1 MTVYATRP
9 WSAGRNC
16 LTKEAKDVATEYITS
31 RNLFDLICETLK
43 LMDESLVK
51 HGRRVS
57 YIMSKLLECKG
68 GYEKFE
74 IADFMLLAVLHDIG
88 AYKTDDVR
96 RQLTYEAKNTMPHS
110 IYGYLFLKYLSPLE
124 EQSKMILY
132 HHVDTTKLKDIDY
145 VYKPETEL
153 LKVAEIM
160 DIWQQAFGEKFD
172 YHMIERYIGTKFDE
186 EACRLLYEAVE
197 KYDIFTK
204 LSDGSYK
211 AEFEES
217 IDYVLLSD
225 EEKEKYLRMLMYT
238 TGLKKESMVADTIET
253 ICVCREIGRKLQ
265 ISELDSAEIYYAALV
280 HDIGMLAMPTEII
293 DAPRTLEEAEKNLI
307 HTHVELMHK
316 AIDGKFSHNIVDIAI
331 AHHER
336 FDGSGYPKGLK
347 GSVMNTKQ
355 AILQTAETVV
365 SMVNDKPY
373 RKAYGKEAVMDELND
388 GIVSGKYDG
397 VVADTFLRY
406 YDDII
411 EKAFEKAQATLV
423 THQRLLKNY
432 EQVYKNF
439 TK

>member
-1 MTVYATRP
+1 MAI
-9 WSAGRNC
+9 
-16 LTKEAKDVATEYITS
+16 EYITS
-31 RNLFDLICETLK
+31 KNLFYLICDTLK
-43 LMDESLVK
+43 LMDESLIK
-51 HGRRVS
+51 HGTRVS
-57 YIMSKLLECKG
+57 YIMSKMLECKG

-74 IADFMLLAVLHDIG
+74 IADFMLLGVLHDIG
-88 AYKTDDVR
+88 AYKTDNVR
-96 RQLTYEAKNTMPHS
+96 KQLTYEAKNPMPHS

-132 HHVDTTKLKDIDY
+132 HHVDTDKLQDVDY
-145 VYKPETEL
+145 QYKLETEI

-160 DIWQQAFGEKFD
+160 DIWNTAFGEKFD
-172 YHMIERYIGTKFDE
+172 YHMIERYIGTKFDNR
-186 EACRLLYEAVE
+186 ACELLYQAVE
-197 KYDIFTK
+197 QYDIFNK
-204 LSDGSYK
+204 LTDGSYYN
-211 AEFEES
+211 EFEES
-217 IDYVLLSD
+217 VEYVLLSD

-253 ICVCREIGRKLQ
+253 IYVCKEIGRKMQL
-265 ISELDSAEIYYAALV
+265 SEMDSAEIYYAALV
-280 HDIGMLAMPTEII
+280 HDIGMLVIPEDII
-293 DAPRTLEEAEKNLI
+293 DAPRKLEDAEKNLI

-316 AIDGKFSHNIVDIAI
+316 AIEGKFSQNIVDIAV

-347 GSVMNTKQ
+347 GSGMNTKQ

-365 SMVNDKPY
+365 SMINDKPY
-373 RKAYGKEAVMDELND
+373 RKAYNKEDIMEELNN

-406 YDDII
+406 YDEIV
-411 EKAFEKAQATLV
+411 EKAFQKAQVALT
-423 THQRLLKNY
+423 THQRLLRNY

>member
-1 MTVYATRP
+1 MAI
-9 WSAGRNC
+9 
-16 LTKEAKDVATEYITS
+16 EYITS
-31 RNLFDLICETLK
+31 KNLFYLICDTLK
-43 LMDESLVK
+43 LMDESLIK
-51 HGRRVS
+51 HGTRVS
-57 YIMSKLLECKG
+57 YIMSKMLECKG

-74 IADFMLLAVLHDIG
+74 IADFMLLGVLHDIG
-88 AYKTDDVR
+88 AYKTDNVR
-96 RQLTYEAKNTMPHS
+96 KQLTYEAKNPMPHS

-132 HHVDTTKLKDIDY
+132 HHVDTDKLHDVEY
-145 VYKPETEL
+145 QYKPETEI

-160 DIWQQAFGEKFD
+160 DIWHMAFVEKFD
-172 YHMIERYIGTKFDE
+172 YHMIERYIGTKFDKR
-186 EACRLLYEAVE
+186 ACELLYQAVE
-197 KYDIFTK
+197 QYDIFNK
-204 LSDGSYK
+204 LTDGSYYN
-211 AEFEES
+211 EFEES
-217 IDYVLLSD
+217 VEYVLLSD

-253 ICVCREIGRKLQ
+253 IYVCKEIGRKMQL
-265 ISELDSAEIYYAALV
+265 SEMDSAEIYYAALV
-280 HDIGMLAMPTEII
+280 HDIGMLVIPEDII
-293 DAPRTLEEAEKNLI
+293 DAPRKLEDAEKNLI

-316 AIDGKFSHNIVDIAI
+316 AIEGKFSQNIVDIAV

-347 GSVMNTKQ
+347 GSRMNTKQ

-365 SMVNDKPY
+365 SMINDKPY
-373 RKAYGKEAVMDELND
+373 RKAYNKEDIMEELNN

-406 YDDII
+406 YDEIV
-411 EKAFEKAQATLV
+411 EKAFQKAQVALT
-423 THQRLLKNY
+423 THQRLLRNY

>member
-1 MTVYATRP
+1 MAI
-9 WSAGRNC
+9 
-16 LTKEAKDVATEYITS
+16 EYITS
-31 RNLFDLICETLK
+31 KNLFYLICDTLK
-43 LMDESLVK
+43 LMDESLIK
-51 HGRRVS
+51 HGTRVS
-57 YIMSKLLECKG
+57 YIMSKMLECKG

-74 IADFMLLAVLHDIG
+74 IADFMLLGVLHDIG
-88 AYKTDDVR
+88 AYKTDNVR
-96 RQLTYEAKNTMPHS
+96 KQLTYEAKNPMPHS

-132 HHVDTTKLKDIDY
+132 HHVDTDKLQDVDY
-145 VYKPETEL
+145 QYKPETEI

-160 DIWQQAFGEKFD
+160 DIWNTAFGEKFD
-172 YHMIERYIGTKFDE
+172 YHMIERYIGTKFDKR
-186 EACRLLYEAVE
+186 ACELLYQAVE
-197 KYDIFTK
+197 QYDIFNK
-204 LSDGSYK
+204 LTDGSYYN
-211 AEFEES
+211 EFEES
-217 IDYVLLSD
+217 VEYVLLSD

-253 ICVCREIGRKLQ
+253 IYVCKEIGRKMQL
-265 ISELDSAEIYYAALV
+265 SEMDSAEIYYAALV
-280 HDIGMLAMPTEII
+280 HDIGMLVIPEDII
-293 DAPRTLEEAEKNLI
+293 DAPRKLEDAEKNLI

-316 AIDGKFSHNIVDIAI
+316 AIEGKFSQNIVDIAV

-347 GSVMNTKQ
+347 GSGMNTKQ

-365 SMVNDKPY
+365 SMINDKPY
-373 RKAYGKEAVMDELND
+373 RKAYNKEDIMEELNN

-406 YDDII
+406 YDEIV
-411 EKAFEKAQATLV
+411 EKAFQKAQVALT
-423 THQRLLKNY
+423 THQRLLRNY

>member
-1 MTVYATRP
+1 MAI
-9 WSAGRNC
+9 
-16 LTKEAKDVATEYITS
+16 EYITS
-31 RNLFDLICETLK
+31 KNLFYLICDTLK
-43 LMDESLVK
+43 LMDESLIK
-51 HGRRVS
+51 HGTRVS
-57 YIMSKLLECKG
+57 YIMSKMLECKG

-74 IADFMLLAVLHDIG
+74 IADFMLLGVLHDIG

-96 RQLTYEAKNTMPHS
+96 KQLTYEAKNPVPHS

-132 HHVDTTKLKDIDY
+132 HHVDTDKLHDVEY
-145 VYKPETEL
+145 QYKPETEI

-160 DIWQQAFGEKFD
+160 DIWHTAFGEKFD
-172 YHMIERYIGTKFDE
+172 YHMIERYIGTKFDKR
-186 EACRLLYEAVE
+186 ACELLYQAVE
-197 KYDIFTK
+197 QYDIFNK
-204 LSDGSYK
+204 LTDNSYHN
-211 AEFEES
+211 EFEES
-217 IDYVLLSD
+217 VEYVLLSD

-253 ICVCREIGRKLQ
+253 IYVCKEIGRKMQL
-265 ISELDSAEIYYAALV
+265 SEMDSAEIYYAALV
-280 HDIGMLAMPTEII
+280 HDIGMLVIPEDII
-293 DAPRTLEEAEKNLI
+293 DAPRKLEDAEKNLV

-316 AIDGKFSHNIVDIAI
+316 AIEGKFSQNIVDIAV

-347 GSVMNTKQ
+347 GSGMNTKQ

-365 SMVNDKPY
+365 SMINDKPY
-373 RKAYGKEAVMDELND
+373 RKAYNKEDIMEELNN

-406 YDDII
+406 YDEIV
-411 EKAFEKAQATLV
+411 EKAFQKAQVALT
-423 THQRLLKNY
+423 THQRLLRNY

-439 TK
+439 VTIQSHAN

>member
-1 MTVYATRP
+1 MRYVEIN
-9 WSAGRNC
+9 GRISDQTWNQSQ
-16 LTKEAKDVATEYITS
+16 LHYVE
-31 RNLFDLICETLK
+31 
-43 LMDESLVK
+43 M
-51 HGRRVS
+51 
-57 YIMSKLLECKG
+57 LECKG

-74 IADFMLLAVLHDIG
+74 IADFMLLGVLHDIG

-96 RQLTYEAKNTMPHS
+96 KQLTYEAKNPVPHS

-132 HHVDTTKLKDIDY
+132 HHVDTDKLQDVDY
-145 VYKPETEL
+145 QYKPETEI

-160 DIWQQAFGEKFD
+160 DIWHTAFGEKFD
-172 YHMIERYIGTKFDE
+172 YHMIERYIGTKFDKR
-186 EACRLLYEAVE
+186 ACELLYQAVE
-197 KYDIFTK
+197 QYDIFNK
-204 LSDGSYK
+204 LTDNSYHN
-211 AEFEES
+211 EFEES
-217 IDYVLLSD
+217 VEYVLLSD

-253 ICVCREIGRKLQ
+253 IYVCKEIGRKMQL
-265 ISELDSAEIYYAALV
+265 SEMDSAEIYYAALV
-280 HDIGMLAMPTEII
+280 HDIGMLVIPEDII
-293 DAPRTLEEAEKNLI
+293 DAPRKLEDAEKNLV

-316 AIDGKFSHNIVDIAI
+316 AIEGKFSQNIVDIAV

-347 GSVMNTKQ
+347 GSGMNTKQ

-365 SMVNDKPY
+365 SMINDKPY
-373 RKAYGKEAVMDELND
+373 RKAYNKEDIMEELNN

-406 YDDII
+406 YDEIV
-411 EKAFEKAQATLV
+411 EKAFQKAQVALT
-423 THQRLLKNY
+423 THQRLLRNY

>member
-1 MTVYATRP
+1 MAI
-9 WSAGRNC
+9 
-16 LTKEAKDVATEYITS
+16 EYITS
-31 RNLFDLICETLK
+31 KNLFYLICDTLK
-43 LMDESLVK
+43 LMDESLIK
-51 HGRRVS
+51 HGTRVS
-57 YIMSKLLECKG
+57 YIMSKMLECKG

-74 IADFMLLAVLHDIG
+74 IADFMLLGVLHDIG

-96 RQLTYEAKNTMPHS
+96 KQLTYEAKNPVPHS

-132 HHVDTTKLKDIDY
+132 HHVDTDKLQDVDY
-145 VYKPETEL
+145 QYKPETEI

-160 DIWQQAFGEKFD
+160 DIWHTAFGEKFD
-172 YHMIERYIGTKFDE
+172 YHMIERYIGAKFDKR
-186 EACRLLYEAVE
+186 ACELLYQAVE
-197 KYDIFTK
+197 QYNIFNK
-204 LSDGSYK
+204 LTDNSYHN
-211 AEFEES
+211 EFEES
-217 IDYVLLSD
+217 VEYVLLSD

-253 ICVCREIGRKLQ
+253 IYVCKEIGRKMQL
-265 ISELDSAEIYYAALV
+265 SEMDSAEIYYAALV
-280 HDIGMLAMPTEII
+280 HDIGMLVIPEDII
-293 DAPRTLEEAEKNLI
+293 DAPRKLEDAEKNLV

-316 AIDGKFSHNIVDIAI
+316 AIEGKFSQNIVDIAV

-347 GSVMNTKQ
+347 GSGMNTKQ

-365 SMVNDKPY
+365 SMINDKPY
-373 RKAYGKEAVMDELND
+373 RKAYNKEDIMEELNN

-406 YDDII
+406 YDEIV
-411 EKAFEKAQATLV
+411 EKAFQKAQVALT
-423 THQRLLKNY
+423 THQRLLRNY

>member
-1 MTVYATRP
+1 MAI
-9 WSAGRNC
+9 
-16 LTKEAKDVATEYITS
+16 EYITS
-31 RNLFDLICETLK
+31 KNLFYLICDTLK
-43 LMDESLVK
+43 LMDESLIK
-51 HGRRVS
+51 HGTRVS
-57 YIMSKLLECKG
+57 YIMSKMLECKG

-74 IADFMLLAVLHDIG
+74 IADFMLLGVLHDIG

-96 RQLTYEAKNTMPHS
+96 KQLTYEAKNPVPHS

-132 HHVDTTKLKDIDY
+132 HHVDTDKLQDVDFQ
-145 VYKPETEL
+145 YKPETEI

-160 DIWQQAFGEKFD
+160 DIWHTAFGEKFD
-172 YHMIERYIGTKFDE
+172 YHMIERYIGTKFDKG
-186 EACRLLYEAVE
+186 ACELLYQAVE
-197 KYDIFTK
+197 QYDIFNK
-204 LSDGSYK
+204 LTDGSYYN
-211 AEFEES
+211 EFEES
-217 IDYVLLSD
+217 VEYVLLSD

-253 ICVCREIGRKLQ
+253 IYVCKEIGRKMQL
-265 ISELDSAEIYYAALV
+265 SEMDSAEIYYAALV
-280 HDIGMLAMPTEII
+280 HDIGMLVIPKDII
-293 DAPRTLEEAEKNLI
+293 DAPRKLEDAEKNLI

-316 AIDGKFSHNIVDIAI
+316 AIEGKFSQNIVDIAV

-355 AILQTAETVV
+355 AILQIAETVV
-365 SMVNDKPY
+365 SMINDKPY
-373 RKAYGKEAVMDELND
+373 RKAYNKEDIMEELNN

-406 YDDII
+406 YDEIV
-411 EKAFEKAQATLV
+411 EKAFQKAQVTLT
-423 THQRLLKNY
+423 THQRLLRNY

>member
-1 MTVYATRP
+1 MAI
-9 WSAGRNC
+9 
-16 LTKEAKDVATEYITS
+16 EYITS
-31 RNLFDLICETLK
+31 KNLFYLICDTLK
-43 LMDESLVK
+43 LMDESLIK
-51 HGRRVS
+51 HGTRVS
-57 YIMSKLLECKG
+57 YIMSKMLECKG

-74 IADFMLLAVLHDIG
+74 IADFMLLGVLHDIG

-96 RQLTYEAKNTMPHS
+96 KQLTYEAKNPMPHS

-132 HHVDTTKLKDIDY
+132 HHVDTDKLQDVDY
-145 VYKPETEL
+145 QYKPETEI

-160 DIWQQAFGEKFD
+160 DIWNTAFGEKFD
-172 YHMIERYIGTKFDE
+172 YHMIERYIGTKFDKR
-186 EACRLLYEAVE
+186 ACELLYQAVE
-197 KYDIFTK
+197 QYDIFNK
-204 LSDGSYK
+204 LTDGSYYN
-211 AEFEES
+211 EFEES
-217 IDYVLLSD
+217 VEYVLLSD

-253 ICVCREIGRKLQ
+253 IYVCKEIGRKMQL
-265 ISELDSAEIYYAALV
+265 SEMDSAEIYYAALV
-280 HDIGMLAMPTEII
+280 HDIGMLVIPEDII
-293 DAPRTLEEAEKNLI
+293 DAPRKLEDAEKNLI

-316 AIDGKFSHNIVDIAI
+316 AIEGKFSQNIVDIAV

-347 GSVMNTKQ
+347 DSGMNTKQ

-365 SMVNDKPY
+365 SMINDEPY
-373 RKAYGKEAVMDELND
+373 RKAYNKEDIMEELNN

-406 YDDII
+406 YDEIV
-411 EKAFEKAQATLV
+411 EKAFQKAQVTLT
-423 THQRLLKNY
+423 THQRLLRNY

>member
-1 MTVYATRP
+1 MAI
-9 WSAGRNC
+9 
-16 LTKEAKDVATEYITS
+16 EYITS
-31 RNLFDLICETLK
+31 KNLFYLICDTLK
-43 LMDESLVK
+43 LMDESLIK
-51 HGRRVS
+51 HGTRVS
-57 YIMSKLLECKG
+57 YIMSKMLECKG

-74 IADFMLLAVLHDIG
+74 IADFMLLGVLHDIG

-96 RQLTYEAKNTMPHS
+96 KQLTYEAKNPVPHS

-132 HHVDTTKLKDIDY
+132 HHVDTDKLHDVEY
-145 VYKPETEL
+145 QYKPETEI

-160 DIWQQAFGEKFD
+160 DIWHTAFGGKFD
-172 YHMIERYIGTKFDE
+172 YHMIERYIGTKFDKR
-186 EACRLLYEAVE
+186 ACELLYQAVE
-197 KYDIFTK
+197 QYDIFNK
-204 LSDGSYK
+204 LTDNSYHN
-211 AEFEES
+211 EFEES
-217 IDYVLLSD
+217 VEYVLLSD

-253 ICVCREIGRKLQ
+253 IYVCKEIGRKMQL
-265 ISELDSAEIYYAALV
+265 SEMDSAEIYYAALV
-280 HDIGMLAMPTEII
+280 HDIGMLVIPEDII
-293 DAPRTLEEAEKNLI
+293 DAPRKLEDAEKNLV

-316 AIDGKFSHNIVDIAI
+316 AIEGKFSQNIVDIAV

-347 GSVMNTKQ
+347 GSGMNTKQ

-365 SMVNDKPY
+365 SMINDKPY
-373 RKAYGKEAVMDELND
+373 RKAYNKEDIMEELNN

-406 YDDII
+406 YDEIV
-411 EKAFEKAQATLV
+411 EKAFQKAQVALT
-423 THQRLLKNY
+423 THQRLLRNY

>member
-1 MTVYATRP
+1 MAI
-9 WSAGRNC
+9 
-16 LTKEAKDVATEYITS
+16 EYITS
-31 RNLFDLICETLK
+31 KNLFYLICDTLK
-43 LMDESLVK
+43 LMDESLIK
-51 HGRRVS
+51 HGTRVS
-57 YIMSKLLECKG
+57 YIMSKMLECKG

-74 IADFMLLAVLHDIG
+74 IADFMLLGVLHDIG

-96 RQLTYEAKNTMPHS
+96 KQLTYEAKNPVPHS

-124 EQSKMILY
+124 EQAKMILY
-132 HHVDTTKLKDIDY
+132 HHVDTDKLQDVDY
-145 VYKPETEL
+145 QYKPETEI

-160 DIWQQAFGEKFD
+160 DIWHTAFGEKFD
-172 YHMIERYIGTKFDE
+172 YHMIERYIGTKFDKR
-186 EACRLLYEAVE
+186 ACELLYQAVE
-197 KYDIFTK
+197 QYDIFNK
-204 LSDGSYK
+204 LTDNSYHN
-211 AEFEES
+211 EFEES
-217 IDYVLLSD
+217 VEYVLLSD

-253 ICVCREIGRKLQ
+253 IYVCKEIGRKMQL
-265 ISELDSAEIYYAALV
+265 SEMDSAEIYYAALV
-280 HDIGMLAMPTEII
+280 HDIGMLVIPEDII
-293 DAPRTLEEAEKNLI
+293 DAPRKLEDAEKNLV

-316 AIDGKFSHNIVDIAI
+316 AIEGKFSQNIVDIAV

-347 GSVMNTKQ
+347 GSGMNTKQ

-365 SMVNDKPY
+365 SMINDKPY
-373 RKAYGKEAVMDELND
+373 RKAYNKEDIMEELNN

-406 YDDII
+406 YDEIV
-411 EKAFEKAQATLV
+411 EKAFQKAQVALT
-423 THQRLLKNY
+423 THQRLLRNY

>member
-1 MTVYATRP
+1 MAI
-9 WSAGRNC
+9 
-16 LTKEAKDVATEYITS
+16 EYITS
-31 RNLFDLICETLK
+31 KNLFYLICDTLK
-43 LMDESLVK
+43 LMDESLIK
-51 HGRRVS
+51 HGTRVS
-57 YIMSKLLECKG
+57 YIMSKMLECKG

-74 IADFMLLAVLHDIG
+74 IADFMLLGVLHDIG

-96 RQLTYEAKNTMPHS
+96 KQLTYEAKNPVPHS

-132 HHVDTTKLKDIDY
+132 HHVDTDKLQDVDY
-145 VYKPETEL
+145 QYKPETEI

-160 DIWQQAFGEKFD
+160 DIWHTAFGEKFD
-172 YHMIERYIGTKFDE
+172 YHMIERYIGTKFDKR
-186 EACRLLYEAVE
+186 ACELLYQAVE
-197 KYDIFTK
+197 QYDIFNK
-204 LSDGSYK
+204 LTDNSYHN
-211 AEFEES
+211 EFEES
-217 IDYVLLSD
+217 VEYVLLSD

-238 TGLKKESMVADTIET
+238 TGLKKESMVADTIE
-253 ICVCREIGRKLQ
+253 IIYVCKEIGRKMQL
-265 ISELDSAEIYYAALV
+265 SEMDSAEIYYAALV
-280 HDIGMLAMPTEII
+280 HDIGMLVIPEDII
-293 DAPRTLEEAEKNLI
+293 DAPRKLEDAEKNLV

-316 AIDGKFSHNIVDIAI
+316 AIEGKFSQNIVDIAV

-347 GSVMNTKQ
+347 GSGMNTKQ

-365 SMVNDKPY
+365 SMINDKPY
-373 RKAYGKEAVMDELND
+373 RKAYNKEDIMEELNN

-406 YDDII
+406 YDEIV
-411 EKAFEKAQATLV
+411 EKAFQKAQVALT
-423 THQRLLKNY
+423 THQRLLRNY

>member
-1 MTVYATRP
+1 MAI
-9 WSAGRNC
+9 
-16 LTKEAKDVATEYITS
+16 EYITS
-31 RNLFDLICETLK
+31 KNLFYLICDTLK
-43 LMDESLVK
+43 LMDESLIK
-51 HGRRVS
+51 HGTRVS
-57 YIMSKLLECKG
+57 YIMSKMLECKG

-74 IADFMLLAVLHDIG
+74 IADFMLLGVLHDIG
-88 AYKTDDVR
+88 AYKTDNVR
-96 RQLTYEAKNTMPHS
+96 KQLTYEAKNPMPHS

-132 HHVDTTKLKDIDY
+132 HHVDTDKLQDVDY
-145 VYKPETEL
+145 QYKPETEI

-160 DIWQQAFGEKFD
+160 DIWNTAFGEKFD
-172 YHMIERYIGTKFDE
+172 YHMIERYIGTKFDKR
-186 EACRLLYEAVE
+186 ACELLYQAVE
-197 KYDIFTK
+197 QYDIFNK
-204 LSDGSYK
+204 LTDGSYYN
-211 AEFEES
+211 EFEES
-217 IDYVLLSD
+217 VEYVLLSD

-253 ICVCREIGRKLQ
+253 IYVCKEIGRKMQL
-265 ISELDSAEIYYAALV
+265 SEMDSAEIYYAALV
-280 HDIGMLAMPTEII
+280 HDIGMLVIPEDII
-293 DAPRTLEEAEKNLI
+293 DAPRKLEDAEKNLI

-316 AIDGKFSHNIVDIAI
+316 AIEGKFSQNIVDIAV

-347 GSVMNTKQ
+347 GRGMNTKQ

-365 SMVNDKPY
+365 SMINDKPY
-373 RKAYGKEAVMDELND
+373 RKAYNKEDIMEELNN

-406 YDDII
+406 YDEIV
-411 EKAFEKAQATLV
+411 EKAFQKAQVALT
-423 THQRLLKNY
+423 THQRLLRNY

>member
-1 MTVYATRP
+1 MAI
-9 WSAGRNC
+9 
-16 LTKEAKDVATEYITS
+16 EYITS
-31 RNLFDLICETLK
+31 KNLFYLICDTLK
-43 LMDESLVK
+43 LMDESLIK
-51 HGRRVS
+51 HGTRVS
-57 YIMSKLLECKG
+57 YIMSKMLECKG

-74 IADFMLLAVLHDIG
+74 IADFMLLGVLHDIG
-88 AYKTDDVR
+88 AYKTDNVR
-96 RQLTYEAKNTMPHS
+96 KQLTYEAKNPMPHS

-132 HHVDTTKLKDIDY
+132 HHVDTDKLHDVEY
-145 VYKPETEL
+145 QYKPETEI

-160 DIWQQAFGEKFD
+160 DIWHTAFGEKFD
-172 YHMIERYIGTKFDE
+172 YHMIERYIGTKFDKR
-186 EACRLLYEAVE
+186 ACELLYQAVE
-197 KYDIFTK
+197 QYDIFNK
-204 LSDGSYK
+204 LTDNSYHN
-211 AEFEES
+211 EFEES
-217 IDYVLLSD
+217 VEYVLLSD

-253 ICVCREIGRKLQ
+253 IYVCKEIGRKMQL
-265 ISELDSAEIYYAALV
+265 SEMDSAEIYYAALV
-280 HDIGMLAMPTEII
+280 HDIGMLVIPEDII
-293 DAPRTLEEAEKNLI
+293 DAPRKLEDAEKNLV

-316 AIDGKFSHNIVDIAI
+316 AIEGKFSQNIVDIAV

-347 GSVMNTKQ
+347 GSGMNTKQ

-365 SMVNDKPY
+365 SMINDKPY
-373 RKAYGKEAVMDELND
+373 RKAYNKEDIMEELNN

-406 YDDII
+406 YDEIV
-411 EKAFEKAQATLV
+411 EKAFQKAQVALT
-423 THQRLLKNY
+423 THQRLLRNY

>member
-1 MTVYATRP
+1 MAI
-9 WSAGRNC
+9 
-16 LTKEAKDVATEYITS
+16 EYITS
-31 RNLFDLICETLK
+31 KNLFYLICDTLK
-43 LMDESLVK
+43 LMDESLIK
-51 HGRRVS
+51 HGTRVS
-57 YIMSKLLECKG
+57 YIMSKMLECKG

-74 IADFMLLAVLHDIG
+74 IADFMLLGVLHDIG

-96 RQLTYEAKNTMPHS
+96 KQLTYEAKNPVPHS

-132 HHVDTTKLKDIDY
+132 HHVDTDKLQDVDY
-145 VYKPETEL
+145 KYKPETEI

-160 DIWQQAFGEKFD
+160 DIWHTAFGEKFD

-186 EACRLLYEAVE
+186 RACELLYQAVE
-197 KYDIFTK
+197 QYDIFNK
-204 LSDGSYK
+204 LTDNSYYN
-211 AEFEES
+211 EFEES
-217 IDYVLLSD
+217 VEYVLLSD

-253 ICVCREIGRKLQ
+253 IYVCKEIGRKMQL
-265 ISELDSAEIYYAALV
+265 SEMDSAEIYYAALV
-280 HDIGMLAMPTEII
+280 HDIGMLVIPENII
-293 DAPRTLEEAEKNLI
+293 DAPRKLEDAEKNLI

-316 AIDGKFSHNIVDIAI
+316 AIEGKFSQNIVDIAV

-347 GSVMNTKQ
+347 GSGMNTKQ

-365 SMVNDKPY
+365 SMINDKPY
-373 RKAYGKEAVMDELND
+373 RKAYNKEDIMEELNN

-406 YDDII
+406 YDEIV
-411 EKAFEKAQATLV
+411 EKAFQKAQVTLT
-423 THQRLLKNY
+423 THQRLLRNY

-439 TK
+439 VTIQSHAN

>member
-1 MTVYATRP
+1 MAI
-9 WSAGRNC
+9 
-16 LTKEAKDVATEYITS
+16 EYITS
-31 RNLFDLICETLK
+31 KNLFYLICDTLK
-43 LMDESLVK
+43 LMGESLIK
-51 HGRRVS
+51 HGTRVS
-57 YIMSKLLECKG
+57 YIMSKMLECKG

-74 IADFMLLAVLHDIG
+74 IADFMLLGVLHDIG

-96 RQLTYEAKNTMPHS
+96 KQLTYEAKNPVPHF

-132 HHVDTTKLKDIDY
+132 HHVDTDKLQDVDY
-145 VYKPETEL
+145 QYKPETEI

-160 DIWQQAFGEKFD
+160 DIWHTAFGEKFD
-172 YHMIERYIGTKFDE
+172 YHMIERYIGTKFDKR
-186 EACRLLYEAVE
+186 ACELLYQAVE
-197 KYDIFTK
+197 QYDIFNK
-204 LSDGSYK
+204 LTDNSYHN
-211 AEFEES
+211 EFEES
-217 IDYVLLSD
+217 VEYVLLSD

-253 ICVCREIGRKLQ
+253 IYVCKEIGRKMQL
-265 ISELDSAEIYYAALV
+265 SEMDSAEIYYAALV
-280 HDIGMLAMPTEII
+280 HDIGMLVIPEDII
-293 DAPRTLEEAEKNLI
+293 DAPRKLEDAEKNLV

-316 AIDGKFSHNIVDIAI
+316 AIEGKFSQNIVDIAV

-347 GSVMNTKQ
+347 GSGMNTKQ

-365 SMVNDKPY
+365 SMINDKPY
-373 RKAYGKEAVMDELND
+373 RKAYNKEDIMEELNN

-406 YDDII
+406 YDEIV
-411 EKAFEKAQATLV
+411 EKAFQKAQVALT
-423 THQRLLKNY
+423 THQRLLRNY

>member
-1 MTVYATRP
+1 MAI
-9 WSAGRNC
+9 
-16 LTKEAKDVATEYITS
+16 EYITS
-31 RNLFDLICETLK
+31 KNLFYLICDTLK
-43 LMDESLVK
+43 LMDESLIK
-51 HGRRVS
+51 HGTRVS
-57 YIMSKLLECKG
+57 YIMSKMLECKG

-74 IADFMLLAVLHDIG
+74 IADFMLLGVLHDIG
-88 AYKTDDVR
+88 AYKTDNVR
-96 RQLTYEAKNTMPHS
+96 KQLTYEAKNPMPHS

-132 HHVDTTKLKDIDY
+132 HHVDTDKLQDVDY
-145 VYKPETEL
+145 QYKPETEI

-160 DIWQQAFGEKFD
+160 DIWNTAFGEKFD
-172 YHMIERYIGTKFDE
+172 YHMIERYIGTKFDKR
-186 EACRLLYEAVE
+186 ACELLYQAVE
-197 KYDIFTK
+197 QYDIFNK
-204 LSDGSYK
+204 LADGSYYN
-211 AEFEES
+211 EFEES
-217 IDYVLLSD
+217 VEYVLLSD

-253 ICVCREIGRKLQ
+253 IYVCKEIGRKMQL
-265 ISELDSAEIYYAALV
+265 SEMDSAEIYYAALV
-280 HDIGMLAMPTEII
+280 HDIGMLVIPEDII
-293 DAPRTLEEAEKNLI
+293 DAPRKLEDAEKNLI

-316 AIDGKFSHNIVDIAI
+316 AIEGKFSQNIVDIAV

-347 GSVMNTKQ
+347 GSGMNTKQ

-365 SMVNDKPY
+365 SMINDKPY
-373 RKAYGKEAVMDELND
+373 RKAYNKEDIMEELNN

-406 YDDII
+406 YDEIV
-411 EKAFEKAQATLV
+411 EKAFQKAQVTLT
-423 THQRLLKNY
+423 THQRLLRNY

>member
-1 MTVYATRP
+1 MAI
-9 WSAGRNC
+9 
-16 LTKEAKDVATEYITS
+16 EYITS
-31 RNLFDLICETLK
+31 KNLFYLICDTLK
-43 LMDESLVK
+43 LMDESLIK
-51 HGRRVS
+51 HGTRVS
-57 YIMSKLLECKG
+57 YIMSKMLECKG

-74 IADFMLLAVLHDIG
+74 IADFMLLGVLHDIG

-96 RQLTYEAKNTMPHS
+96 KQLTYEAKNPVPHS

-132 HHVDTTKLKDIDY
+132 HHVDTDKLQDVDY
-145 VYKPETEL
+145 QYKPETEI

-160 DIWQQAFGEKFD
+160 DIWHTAFGEKFD

-186 EACRLLYEAVE
+186 RACELLYQAVE
-197 KYDIFTK
+197 QYDIFNK
-204 LSDGSYK
+204 LTDNSYYN
-211 AEFEES
+211 EFEES
-217 IDYVLLSD
+217 VEYVLLSD

-253 ICVCREIGRKLQ
+253 IYVCKEIGRKMQL
-265 ISELDSAEIYYAALV
+265 SEMDNAEIYYAALV
-280 HDIGMLAMPTEII
+280 HDIGMLVIPGNII
-293 DAPRTLEEAEKNLI
+293 DAPRKLEDAEKNLI

-316 AIDGKFSHNIVDIAI
+316 AIEGKFSQNIVDIAV

-347 GSVMNTKQ
+347 GSGMNTKQ

-365 SMVNDKPY
+365 SMINDKPY
-373 RKAYGKEAVMDELND
+373 RKAYNKEDIMEELNN

-406 YDDII
+406 YDEIV
-411 EKAFEKAQATLV
+411 EKAFQKAQVTLT
-423 THQRLLKNY
+423 THQRLLRNY

-439 TK
+439 VTIQSHAN

>member
-1 MTVYATRP
+1 MAI
-9 WSAGRNC
+9 
-16 LTKEAKDVATEYITS
+16 EYITS
-31 RNLFDLICETLK
+31 KNLFYLICDTLK
-43 LMDESLVK
+43 LMGESLIK
-51 HGRRVS
+51 HGTRVS
-57 YIMSKLLECKG
+57 YIMSKMLECKG

-74 IADFMLLAVLHDIG
+74 IADFMLLGVLHDIG

-96 RQLTYEAKNTMPHS
+96 KQLTYEAKNPVPHS

-132 HHVDTTKLKDIDY
+132 HHVDTDKLQDVDY
-145 VYKPETEL
+145 QYKPETEI

-160 DIWQQAFGEKFD
+160 DIWHTAFGEKFD
-172 YHMIERYIGTKFDE
+172 YHMIERYIGTKFDKR
-186 EACRLLYEAVE
+186 ACELLYQAVE
-197 KYDIFTK
+197 QYDIFNK
-204 LSDGSYK
+204 LTDNSYHN
-211 AEFEES
+211 EFEES
-217 IDYVLLSD
+217 VEYVLLSD

-253 ICVCREIGRKLQ
+253 IYVCKEIGRKMQL
-265 ISELDSAEIYYAALV
+265 SEMDSAEIYYAALV
-280 HDIGMLAMPTEII
+280 HDIGMLVIPEDII
-293 DAPRTLEEAEKNLI
+293 DAPRKLEDAEKNLV

-316 AIDGKFSHNIVDIAI
+316 AIEGKFSQNIVDIAV

-347 GSVMNTKQ
+347 GSGMNTKQ

-365 SMVNDKPY
+365 SMINDKPY
-373 RKAYGKEAVMDELND
+373 RKAYNKEDIMEELNN

-406 YDDII
+406 YDEIV
-411 EKAFEKAQATLV
+411 EKAFQKAQVALT
-423 THQRLLKNY
+423 THQRLLRNY

>member
-1 MTVYATRP
+1 MAI
-9 WSAGRNC
+9 
-16 LTKEAKDVATEYITS
+16 EYITS
-31 RNLFDLICETLK
+31 KNLFYLICDTLK
-43 LMDESLVK
+43 LMDESLIK
-51 HGRRVS
+51 HGTRVS
-57 YIMSKLLECKG
+57 YIMSKMLECKG

-74 IADFMLLAVLHDIG
+74 IADFMLLGVLHDIG

-96 RQLTYEAKNTMPHS
+96 KQLTYEAKNPVPHS

-132 HHVDTTKLKDIDY
+132 HHVDQ
-145 VYKPETEL
+145 YKPETEI

-160 DIWQQAFGEKFD
+160 DIWHTAFGEKFD
-172 YHMIERYIGTKFDE
+172 YHMIERYIGTKFDKR
-186 EACRLLYEAVE
+186 ACELLYQAVE
-197 KYDIFTK
+197 QYDIFNK
-204 LSDGSYK
+204 LTDNSYHN
-211 AEFEES
+211 EFEES
-217 IDYVLLSD
+217 VEYVLLSD

-253 ICVCREIGRKLQ
+253 IYVCKEIGRKMQL
-265 ISELDSAEIYYAALV
+265 SEMDSAEIYYAALV
-280 HDIGMLAMPTEII
+280 HDIGMLVIPEDII
-293 DAPRTLEEAEKNLI
+293 DAPRKLEDAEKNLV

-316 AIDGKFSHNIVDIAI
+316 AIEGKFSQNIVDIAV

-347 GSVMNTKQ
+347 GSGMNTKQ

-365 SMVNDKPY
+365 SMINDKPY
-373 RKAYGKEAVMDELND
+373 RKAYNKEDIMEELNN

-406 YDDII
+406 YDEIVD
-411 EKAFEKAQATLV
+411 KAFQKAQVALT
-423 THQRLLKNY
+423 THQRLLRNY

>member
-1 MTVYATRP
+1 MAI
-9 WSAGRNC
+9 
-16 LTKEAKDVATEYITS
+16 EYITS
-31 RNLFDLICETLK
+31 KNLFYLICDTLK
-43 LMDESLVK
+43 LMDESLIK
-51 HGRRVS
+51 HGTRVS
-57 YIMSKLLECKG
+57 YIMSKMLECKG

-74 IADFMLLAVLHDIG
+74 IADFMLLGVLHDIG

-96 RQLTYEAKNTMPHS
+96 KQLTYEAKNPVPHS

-132 HHVDTTKLKDIDY
+132 HHVDTDKLQDVDY
-145 VYKPETEL
+145 QYKPETEI

-160 DIWQQAFGEKFD
+160 DIWHTAFGEKFD
-172 YHMIERYIGTKFDE
+172 YHMIERYIGTKFDKR
-186 EACRLLYEAVE
+186 ACELLYQAVE
-197 KYDIFTK
+197 QYDIFNK
-204 LSDGSYK
+204 LTDNSYHN
-211 AEFEES
+211 EFEES
-217 IDYVLLSD
+217 VEYVPLSD

-253 ICVCREIGRKLQ
+253 IYVCKEIGRKMQL
-265 ISELDSAEIYYAALV
+265 SEMDSAEIYYAALV
-280 HDIGMLAMPTEII
+280 HDIGMLVIPEDII
-293 DAPRTLEEAEKNLI
+293 DAPRKLEDAEKNLV

-316 AIDGKFSHNIVDIAI
+316 AIEGKFSQNIVDIAV

-347 GSVMNTKQ
+347 GSGMNTKQ

-365 SMVNDKPY
+365 SMINDKPY
-373 RKAYGKEAVMDELND
+373 RKAYNKEDIMEELNN

-406 YDDII
+406 YDEIV
-411 EKAFEKAQATLV
+411 EKAFQKAQVALT
-423 THQRLLKNY
+423 THQRLLRNY